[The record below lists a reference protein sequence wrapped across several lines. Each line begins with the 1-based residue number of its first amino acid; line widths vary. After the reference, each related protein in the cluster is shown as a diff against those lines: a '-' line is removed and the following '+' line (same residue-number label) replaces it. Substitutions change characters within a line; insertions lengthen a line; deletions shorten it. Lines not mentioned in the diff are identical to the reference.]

1 MAEYKLGEIEGVQ
14 GYDILAKSECLSA
27 DVNAA
32 FDPTFPE
39 VSERKNCSFVN
50 NGVVITKYTGARGK
64 SGASDA
70 NAEYVAELRK
80 LFDDNKVRFQ
90 ISELG
95 KVDEGGGGTI
105 AYILANKGMDVIDCG
120 TPVLSM
126 HSPYEV
132 VSKVDIYE
140 MYKGYKAF
148 YNINL

>member
-1 MAEYKLGEIEGVQ
+1 M
-14 GYDILAKSECLSA
+14 LSS

-32 FDPTFPE
+32 FDPHHAGVFDT
-39 VSERKNCSFVN
+39 KNTCYLGKGASFC
-50 NGVVITKYTGARGK
+50 KFTGSRGK
-64 SGASDA
+64 SGANDA
-70 NAEYVAELRK
+70 NAEYVARLRK

-132 VSKVDIYE
+132 TSKLDLYE
-140 MYKGYKAF
+140 AYKGYKAF
-148 YNINL
+148 WER